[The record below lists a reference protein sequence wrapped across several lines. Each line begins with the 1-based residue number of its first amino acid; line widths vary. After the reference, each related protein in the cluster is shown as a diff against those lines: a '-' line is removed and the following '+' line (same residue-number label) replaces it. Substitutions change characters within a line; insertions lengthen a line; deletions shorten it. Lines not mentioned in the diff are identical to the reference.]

1 MASFRSVLLVD
12 DSRADNFLHRELI
25 READFA
31 EHVAVARDGVEA
43 LDYLNGSGGG
53 EPFPPE
59 LVLLDINMPRMD
71 GFEFLEACAKLE
83 LPELSIVMLTT
94 SHDPEDEAR
103 ARRSGRV
110 TEFLHKPLSV
120 AELKRLA
127 GLAEAGAA
135 RS

>member
-31 EHVAVARDGVEA
+31 DHVAVARDGVEA
-43 LDYLNGSGGG
+43 LDYLSGAGEGG
-53 EPFPPE
+53 PFPPE

-71 GFEFLEACAKLE
+71 GFEFLEASAKLA
-83 LPELSIVMLTT
+83 LPELAIVMLTT
-94 SHDPEDEAR
+94 SHDPEDEVR
-103 ARRSGRV
+103 ARRTGRV
-110 TEFLHKPLSV
+110 AEFLHKPLSV

-127 GLAEAGAA
+127 DLLAAVAT
-135 RS
+135 SS